1 MAKSTRANKVA
12 VAFHIPADYST
23 EKALLELNPT
33 IEDLFGADARR
44 VKTTVS
50 IVDEVMWAID
60 GPLLEN
66 HDTKEAF
73 FKNLQRL
80 LVRTAIYEPHFTQ
93 LPSFDES
100 EL

>member
-1 MAKSTRANKVA
+1 MAKSPRGNRVA

-23 EKALLELNPT
+23 EKALLELDPT
-33 IEDLFGADARR
+33 IEELFGADARR
-44 VKTTVS
+44 VKTAVS
-50 IVDEVMWAID
+50 IVDELMWAID
-60 GPLLEN
+60 GPLLESA
-66 HDTKEAF
+66 DTKETF

-93 LPSFDES
+93 LPTFDES